1 MEELVLKTGSRD
13 TLREPTQETLQPY
26 GNKNRTVHEVTSLDI
41 AAMLLRVSISF
52 GIR

>member
-26 GNKNRTVHEVTSLDI
+26 GNKNRTIREVTSLDI
-41 AAMLLRVSISF
+41 AEMLLKVSINF
-52 GIR
+52 CIR